1 MDFPGLV
8 QPVEMQVTR
17 TANQI
22 SRTLAIVREVSYSN
36 VWE

>member
-17 TANQI
+17 TAKQI
-22 SRTLAIVREVSYSN
+22 SRTLAIVPRGFIQ
-36 VWE
+36 